1 MKNENTKS
9 VRERKAAARKKA
21 ELKKNLKYVAIVAIP
36 VILIALVILAAVIG
50 KKSSTI
56 EINYGAGLDENGK
69 IANVNVSDY
78 VQLCDFSNIVF
89 QEPEV
94 TMTDEEWEAHVTEIL
109 KAAELDALTDEYI
122 AENYGEHAK
131 TVAEY
136 EAYIKNL
143 AKEENIKTGVL
154 DYLLENSTV
163 ASIPAKYLDVVEENY
178 DMQYKAEYNY
188 YNNMYYQFLGDYN
201 WKSHLD
207 YYEMSRSEYKAMV
220 KKSATD
226 SAKQNLVLQA
236 AFEKL
241 GFQLTDEDVK
251 TAIIESGYTEADMDT
266 AIENYGMPYWKQ
278 FAITYKVVT
287 EIAKTVR
294 VN

>member
-9 VRERKAAARKKA
+9 VRERKAAAKKKA

-36 VILIALVILAAVIG
+36 VILIALVIIVAVIG

-69 IANVNVSDY
+69 IAGINVNDY

-89 QEPEV
+89 QEPQV
-94 TMTDEEWEAHVTEIL
+94 AMDDKMYEAHVTELL
-109 KAAELDALTDEYI
+109 KASGLTELTDEYV

-131 TVAEY
+131 TVEEY
-136 EAYIKNL
+136 EIYIKNL

-154 DYLLENSTV
+154 DYLLENSTIS
-163 ASIPAKYLDVVEENY
+163 SIPAKYLKVLKENY

-188 YNNMYYQFLGDYN
+188 YNNMYFQFLGYYN
-201 WKSHLD
+201 WKSHYD
-207 YYEMSRSEYKAMV
+207 YFQKSRSEYKAMV
-220 KKSATD
+220 ETTATD
-226 SAKQNLVLQA
+226 AAKQNLVLQA

-241 GFQLTDEDVK
+241 GLEITDEDVK
-251 TAIIESGYTEADMDT
+251 TAIIESGYTEADVDT

-278 FAITYKVVT
+278 FAITYKTVT

>member
-36 VILIALVILAAVIG
+36 VILIALVIIAAVIG

-69 IANVNVSDY
+69 IAGVNVKDY

-94 TMTDEEWEAHVTEIL
+94 AMTDKDWDAHVAEIL
-109 KAAELDALTDEYI
+109 QVSKLEALTDEYI

-136 EAYIKNL
+136 ETYIKEL
-143 AKEENIKTGVL
+143 AK
-154 DYLLENSTV
+154 
-163 ASIPAKYLDVVEENY
+163 
-178 DMQYKAEYNY
+178 
-188 YNNMYYQFLGDYN
+188 
-201 WKSHLD
+201 
-207 YYEMSRSEYKAMV
+207 
-220 KKSATD
+220 
-226 SAKQNLVLQA
+226 
-236 AFEKL
+236 KL
-241 GFQLTDEDVK
+241 
-251 TAIIESGYTEADMDT
+251 
-266 AIENYGMPYWKQ
+266 
-278 FAITYKVVT
+278 
-287 EIAKTVR
+287 
-294 VN
+294 